1 MKRSIDETDDPN
13 ANDARQKLKDSL
25 IPFDQS
31 REASEAL
38 LLQCCYSILER
49 QPSRSLNVRG
59 LVHELNRTVAP
70 GAFTKRGEERTAS
83 TYVKQVLGGCRAWCE
98 ALPADVFEVV
108 GSWSTNVE
116 LRLVSRDDADM
127 TDDDAF
133 VDGERRQGRVEFWDR
148 GRGWGRVSLDGDARR
163 TRVFV
168 HARDV
173 ASAKKQ
179 LPRGGRVDLRLR
191 STERGWCGED
201 VHLLEATDDEV
212 DALLGSA
219 AMALGPDEPPPSAEP
234 SRPVTP

>member
-1 MKRSIDETDDPN
+1 MKRSIDETDAPN

-49 QPSRSLNVRG
+49 QPSRALNVRG

-148 GRGWGRVSLDGDARR
+148 GRGLGLCGNQAVS
-163 TRVFV
+163 
-168 HARDV
+168 
-173 ASAKKQ
+173 
-179 LPRGGRVDLRLR
+179 
-191 STERGWCGED
+191 
-201 VHLLEATDDEV
+201 EV
-212 DALLGSA
+212 I
-219 AMALGPDEPPPSAEP
+219 
-234 SRPVTP
+234 

>member
-83 TYVKQVLGGCRAWCE
+83 TYVKQVLVARAE
-98 ALPADVFEVV
+98 LPQTGRA
-108 GSWSTNVE
+108 E
-116 LRLVSRDDADM
+116 LREEL
-127 TDDDAF
+127 
-133 VDGERRQGRVEFWDR
+133 
-148 GRGWGRVSLDGDARR
+148 
-163 TRVFV
+163 
-168 HARDV
+168 
-173 ASAKKQ
+173 
-179 LPRGGRVDLRLR
+179 
-191 STERGWCGED
+191 TERIRSG
-201 VHLLEATDDEV
+201 
-212 DALLGSA
+212 
-219 AMALGPDEPPPSAEP
+219 
-234 SRPVTP
+234 

>member
-1 MKRSIDETDDPN
+1 MKRSIDETDAPN

-49 QPSRSLNVRG
+49 QPSRALNVRG

-108 GSWSTNVE
+108 GSWETNVE
-116 LRLVSRDDADM
+116 LRLVSREDADM

-133 VDGERRQGRVEFWDR
+133 VDGCVEIKLR
-148 GRGWGRVSLDGDARR
+148 APHVLDGVELLRHRSD
-163 TRVFV
+163 VV
-168 HARDV
+168 HV
-173 ASAKKQ
+173 IASA
-179 LPRGGRVDLRLR
+179 RWR
-191 STERGWCGED
+191 
-201 VHLLEATDDEV
+201 EV
-212 DALLGSA
+212 
-219 AMALGPDEPPPSAEP
+219 
-234 SRPVTP
+234 T

>member
-1 MKRSIDETDDPN
+1 MKRSIDETDAPN

-148 GRGWGRVSLDGDARR
+148 GRGLTIHVLRAGHRANRAHVSSPEADWTFDLHTAFGREGIGHRAHHDRFS
-163 TRVFV
+163 
-168 HARDV
+168 
-173 ASAKKQ
+173 
-179 LPRGGRVDLRLR
+179 GR
-191 STERGWCGED
+191 SPF
-201 VHLLEATDDEV
+201 
-212 DALLGSA
+212 SK
-219 AMALGPDEPPPSAEP
+219 SKNFF
-234 SRPVTP
+234 

>member
-108 GSWSTNVE
+108 GSWETNVE

-133 VDGERRQGRVEFWDR
+133 VDGCVEINA
-148 GRGWGRVSLDGDARR
+148 VIVLV
-163 TRVFV
+163 T
-168 HARDV
+168 
-173 ASAKKQ
+173 ASARW
-179 LPRGGRVDLRLR
+179 RGAFTPSKRRCPCNRVC
-191 STERGWCGED
+191 S
-201 VHLLEATDDEV
+201 
-212 DALLGSA
+212 
-219 AMALGPDEPPPSAEP
+219 MAW
-234 SRPVTP
+234 RFTIT